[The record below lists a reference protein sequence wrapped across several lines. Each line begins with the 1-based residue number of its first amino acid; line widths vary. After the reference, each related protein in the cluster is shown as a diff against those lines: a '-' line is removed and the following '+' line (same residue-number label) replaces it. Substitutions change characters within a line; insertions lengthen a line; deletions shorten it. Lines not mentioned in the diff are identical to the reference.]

1 MSSIPMLRNP
11 SINSLTTEISPVFM
25 KCFSLK
31 QPYVDL
37 IVFGEKI
44 IELRKRNTK
53 FRGEFLFHAS
63 KIWIYLFVRNGYR

>member
-1 MSSIPMLRNP
+1 
-11 SINSLTTEISPVFM
+11 M

-31 QPYVDL
+31 QPYADL

-44 IELRKRNTK
+44 IELRKRNAK

-63 KIWIYLFVRNGYR
+63 KIWISVCEKWISISYNRCYYWFCIFIRF

>member
-1 MSSIPMLRNP
+1 
-11 SINSLTTEISPVFM
+11 M

-31 QPYVDL
+31 QPYADL

-63 KIWIYLFVRNGYR
+63 KIRISLFVRNGYR

>member
-1 MSSIPMLRNP
+1 MFFFEATNA
-11 SINSLTTEISPVFM
+11 
-25 KCFSLK
+25 
-31 QPYVDL
+31 DL

>member
-1 MSSIPMLRNP
+1 
-11 SINSLTTEISPVFM
+11 M

-63 KIWIYLFVRNGYR
+63 KIWIYLFEKWISVSDKSGKK